1 MVKRKKHKRE
11 KYYMIITVC
20 YILTMSATSKSGQ
33 KRDML
38 SLISIAVPCPGVA
51 DAERHDVVHYILRLS
66 QNVSRLR

>member
-1 MVKRKKHKRE
+1 
-11 KYYMIITVC
+11 
-20 YILTMSATSKSGQ
+20 MSATSKPGITQ

-66 QNVSRLR
+66 QDVSRLR